1 MRKLALEII
10 SSFQKLISKTVTT
23 CRVFKAVN
31 LWCYPIRNYFESLLL
46 NELVTF
52 WYFTKMLFK
61 HFHANKSLK
70 QWPMSY
76 PDDKDSPKL
85 SSQLFVRLAKCRLYL
100 HRRVSVITLDYEQI
114 IWPLVI
120 PRQAGTYIS
129 TCTMSNMSR
138 CRRATSRSSRFY
150 DVWIQ
155 WHLVERPTSSATCVC
170 QMVEAKIV
178 VCTCR
183 KDRAYF
189 ILFS

>member
-120 PRQAGTYIS
+120 PRQAGRYLHQHLHNVEHVTVPKS
-129 TCTMSNMSR
+129 DVKVLEVL
-138 CRRATSRSSRFY
+138 RRLDPMTSRRTT
-150 DVWIQ
+150 
-155 WHLVERPTSSATCVC
+155 HLVSNLCMPNGGS
-170 QMVEAKIV
+170 Q
-178 VCTCR
+178 
-183 KDRAYF
+183 DR
-189 ILFS
+189 SMHMS